1 MDDRFSFQSN
11 PITANHSGGV
21 IEGISKS
28 LDQLFVAYITIIKV
42 LVDSGSIH
50 VARTKTDTWQVVEN
64 IL

>member
-28 LDQLFVAYITIIKV
+28 LDQLFLAYIMIIKV

-50 VARTKTDTWQVVEN
+50 VARTKTDT
-64 IL
+64 